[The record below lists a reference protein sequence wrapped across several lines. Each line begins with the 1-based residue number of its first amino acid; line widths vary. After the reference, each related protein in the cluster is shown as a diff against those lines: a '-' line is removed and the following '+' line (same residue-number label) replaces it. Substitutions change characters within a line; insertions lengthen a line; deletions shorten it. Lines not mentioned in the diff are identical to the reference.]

1 MIINQLAC
9 TCKNTDEKIK
19 KLKKK
24 TPFNFC
30 NVSETENLKT
40 SMALL
45 SSESSEH

>member
-19 KLKKK
+19 KLKKP
-24 TPFNFC
+24 PFNFC